1 MRTKFKCCKTMMM
14 YDVEVCVVLKRRIM
28 ERRYLGILYSIY
40 CKTDKFPSLT
50 PIKSA
55 GFCYSFLVIRQ
66 VPGGSNIF
74 LWLGLSSLL
83 LESFQISFDLYN
95 KV

>member
-1 MRTKFKCCKTMMM
+1 MI
-14 YDVEVCVVLKRRIM
+14 YGVEVCIVLKRCII

-50 PIKSA
+50 LIKPTE
-55 GFCYSFLVIRQ
+55 FCYSFLVIRQ

-74 LWLGLSSLL
+74 LWLRLSGLL
-83 LESFQISFDLYN
+83 LESCQISFDLYN